1 MTVSLDVV
9 VCTYQRE
16 DILVECVEKLLS
28 QHTDDTQITYRV
40 IIVNNAPE
48 AFSHETLLLEKYNRI
63 DIIHEKKPG
72 LSIARNKGI
81 AFANGDWIAFLDD
94 DALVPDDYIQKI
106 SSIIHEESW
115 QCFGGHI
122 TSWWKY
128 GRPAWLAEDF
138 GSKPFISDHRISLS
152 QKYNWGSNII
162 IKRSCLEE
170 IGLFPTDIGMKGK
183 TLGYAAEN
191 IVQDKLRALEY
202 TIGYDPDLT
211 IEHLVL
217 PQKLKLRWHISSAYA
232 TGRDGKQVYQDQYGL
247 GGFLKS
253 FKNCI
258 SRPIKALGYWVAN
271 PSTHPKTILL
281 KVVQPY
287 ALLAGKLV
295 SLTR

>member
-1 MTVSLDVV
+1 MAVSLDVI

-16 DILVECVEKLLS
+16 DILVECIDKLLS
-28 QHTDDTQITYRV
+28 QNYDVDQITYRV
-40 IIVNNAPE
+40 VIVNNSPE
-48 AFSHETLLLEKYNRI
+48 SFSSETLQLVGHEFV
-63 DIIHEKKPG
+63 DIIHEKNPG
-72 LSIARNKGI
+72 LSKARNKGI

-94 DALVPDDYIQKI
+94 DALVPDDYIHKI

-138 GSKPFISDHRISLS
+138 GSKPIISDHRISLS
-152 QKYNWGSNII
+152 EQYNWGSNII
-162 IKRSCLEE
+162 IKRSCLEK
-170 IGLFPTDIGMKGK
+170 IGFFPTDIGMKGK

-191 IVQDKLRALEY
+191 IVQDNLRDNGFA
-202 TIGYDPDLT
+202 IGYDPDLS

-232 TGRDGKQVYQDQYGL
+232 TGRDGRQVYPDQYGL
-247 GGFLKS
+247 VGFLTS
-253 FKNCI
+253 IKNCF
-258 SRPIKALGYWVAN
+258 SRPIKALGFWITK
-271 PSTHPKTILL
+271 PTTHPKAIALRMI
-281 KVVQPY
+281 KPS